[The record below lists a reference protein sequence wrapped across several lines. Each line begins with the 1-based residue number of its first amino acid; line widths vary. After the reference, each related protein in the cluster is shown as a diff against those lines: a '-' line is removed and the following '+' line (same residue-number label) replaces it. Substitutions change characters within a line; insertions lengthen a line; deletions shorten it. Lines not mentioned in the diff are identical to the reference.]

1 MDSDEEAR
9 HLKMNVGQLE
19 KHWEKNCLALGLS
32 QGFIEPLEAT
42 ALLLVQQA
50 IEMFVAR
57 YEKGG
62 FTAEFRDDYNEKV
75 HERFERVRDYVVAH
89 YKLNTRDDSDYW
101 KANRENMELSSSLR
115 HILDVWYRRGDLTK
129 EIERQNLESHFT
141 SMSWHCLLAG
151 YGAFPPL
158 VAEQPTHRDLY
169 KEQEVARFLERCS
182 LNFES
187 HGDNLKAL
195 AN

>member
-1 MDSDEEAR
+1 MLEETTWA
-9 HLKMNVGQLE
+9 
-19 KHWEKNCLALGLS
+19 ALS
-32 QGFIEPLEAT
+32 EPSRCFD
-42 ALLLVQQA
+42 QA
-50 IEMFVAR
+50 AGV
-57 YEKGG
+57 
-62 FTAEFRDDYNEKV
+62 
-75 HERFERVRDYVVAH
+75 
-89 YKLNTRDDSDYW
+89 W
-101 KANRENMELSSSLR
+101 R
-115 HILDVWYRRGDLTK
+115 HILDVWYRRGDLTQ

-158 VAEQPTHRDLY
+158 AAEQPAHRDLY
-169 KEQEVARFLERCS
+169 TDQEVARFLERCS